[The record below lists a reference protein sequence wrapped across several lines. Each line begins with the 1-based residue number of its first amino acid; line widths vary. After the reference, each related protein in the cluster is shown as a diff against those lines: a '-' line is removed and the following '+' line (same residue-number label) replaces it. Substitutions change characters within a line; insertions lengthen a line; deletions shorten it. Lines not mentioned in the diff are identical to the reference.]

1 MMRKGYRRTS
11 STAGLTVTEL
21 LVSGLLGLIIVLA
34 GGFVLKT
41 NLSSDRR
48 AAELSKQRNQLGLAL
63 DFMSSEMRQSRRIVL
78 NTDLTATAQCNTS
91 TRKPILSLEIPRPS
105 GGFYTVTYAVQAI
118 TAQHVWQGP
127 HAIYRCGPS
136 FNSDG
141 RYTENSSQFGDL
153 LIDGVAN
160 QADLRTAPGLCSAI
174 AASRNHS
181 AAIQAD
187 LSESQ
192 RLASVL
198 IGVVSRP
205 NRGEQ
210 QVICDSR
217 LATPRS

>member
-1 MMRKGYRRTS
+1 MICKGCRQNL
-11 STAGLTVTEL
+11 STAGFTVSEL

-48 AAELSKQRNQLGLAL
+48 AAELAKQRNQLGLAL

-78 NTDLTATAQCNTS
+78 NADLTATAQCNTS

-105 GGFYTVTYAVQAI
+105 GGLYTVTYAVQAI
-118 TAQHVWQGP
+118 TPQHIWQGP

-136 FNSDG
+136 FNSEG

-160 QADLRTAPGLCSAI
+160 QVNLNTTSEICRAI
-174 AASRNHS
+174 AANRNHT
-181 AAIQAD
+181 AAVQAD

-192 RLASVL
+192 RLASIM